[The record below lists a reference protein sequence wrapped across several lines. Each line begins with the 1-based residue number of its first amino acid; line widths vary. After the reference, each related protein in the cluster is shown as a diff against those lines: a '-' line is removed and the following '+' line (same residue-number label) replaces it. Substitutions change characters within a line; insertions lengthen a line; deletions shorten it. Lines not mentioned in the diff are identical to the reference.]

1 VVNQGVNDIES
12 DIKIFI
18 DSYLINKR
26 SINNKGLVS
35 VSIRISYKT
44 SELNKT
50 LYLVILDTDFK
61 AVNFN
66 INEIMNLILTRIESK
81 GIDIENITSVHLH
94 LFYN

>member
-1 VVNQGVNDIES
+1 MVNQGVNDIES

>member
-1 VVNQGVNDIES
+1 MVNKGANDIES
-12 DIKIFI
+12 NIKIFI

-66 INEIMNLILTRIESK
+66 INEIMNLILTKIESK